1 MSIAILDKKI
11 VSKMIDG
18 KIVEALQDLVEA
30 LYSDG
35 LLSYEDYRKIILELV
50 EATRLKGHMLKKK
63 LKEIEEMIRNA
74 SKKEVKLKDTSDEE
88 LIRTHR
94 LVEALYSDGLLSY
107 EDYRKIILELV
118 EATRLR
124 GNMLKKKLKEI
135 EEMIRNA
142 KREFR

>member
-50 EATRLKGHMLKKK
+50 EATRL
-63 LKEIEEMIRNA
+63 
-74 SKKEVKLKDTSDEE
+74 
-88 LIRTHR
+88 
-94 LVEALYSDGLLSY
+94 
-107 EDYRKIILELV
+107 
-118 EATRLR
+118 R